1 MFLSLSINITKNR
14 YGINMV
20 IIFVLMK
27 LIKNRYSLRS
37 MRCEAG
43 KGRAVRNEKILKNGE
58 NNENSQEMQRASG
71 NKRHIRCKKESD
83 FAVSIWT

>member
-1 MFLSLSINITKNR
+1 
-14 YGINMV
+14 
-20 IIFVLMK
+20 
-27 LIKNRYSLRS
+27 